1 MTLSF
6 LTIDLKLIKQIFQHP
21 VFRITSLNSLSVII
35 RILTGLVSTSVVAKV
50 LGPSGV
56 ALLGNLRNFIT
67 SLETIA
73 VLGFNNGIVK
83 YVAEHNK
90 NQEELQKIIST
101 VFWTLLVASVA
112 VALPLFIF
120 ADYWNLKIFGRAYD
134 FSLVFKT
141 LALTI
146 PLFAMNIFLVA
157 IINGLSEFK
166 KVIYINIAGNFIGF
180 VFTILMILQYKT
192 LGALLAMAL
201 VPLILFGVSW
211 FWVSR
216 TLSLIQYIKFG
227 IYDASVIQ
235 KLSAYSLMAF
245 VSAFCLPLVYLQ
257 IRSEAIATLGID
269 NAGNWEAMNRLAS
282 FYLVFVSTLLS
293 VYFFPKLSQSKTDIQ
308 TKDIFMDYYKSI
320 IPMFI
325 AGGMLLYFTRDILI
339 TLIYSDRFFVLSDL
353 FFWQL
358 LGDFFKVCSL
368 ILGYQFFAKRMTVAF
383 LTTEVFSI
391 VILYLS
397 SNFLMKSYGVQGL
410 VMAHAVTYAIYL
422 LLLLVMFRKV
432 VFAKAK

>member
-1 MTLSF
+1 M
-6 LTIDLKLIKQIFQHP
+6 KLIKHIFQHP
-21 VFRITSLNSLSVII
+21 VFRITSLNSVSVMI
-35 RILTGLVSTSVVAKV
+35 RIVTGLVSTSVVAKV

-90 NQEELQKIIST
+90 NQQELQKIIST
-101 VFWTLLVASVA
+101 VFWTLLVASITVA
-112 VALPLFIF
+112 FPLFIL
-120 ADYWNLKIFGRAYD
+120 ADYWNLKIFGTAYD
-134 FSLVFKT
+134 FSIVFKT
-141 LALTI
+141 LALSI
-146 PLFAMNIFLVA
+146 PLFALNVFLVA

-216 TLSLIQYIKFG
+216 TLSLKQYIKFDV
-227 IYDASVIQ
+227 YDVSVL
-235 KLSAYSLMAF
+235 KNLSAYSLMAF

-293 VYFFPKLSQSKTDIQ
+293 VYFFPKLSQSKTDSQ
-308 TKDIFMDYYKSI
+308 TKGIFMDYYKSI

-325 AGGMLLYFTRDILI
+325 AGGLLLYFSRHLLI
-339 TLIYSDRFFVLSDL
+339 RLIYSDRFMVLSEL

-358 LGDFFKVCSL
+358 LGDLFKVASL

-383 LTTEVFSI
+383 LSTEVLSI

-397 SNFLMKSYGVQGL
+397 STYLMKTFGVQGL
-410 VMAHAVTYAIYL
+410 VMAHTITYAIYL
-422 LLLLVMFRKV
+422 LVLLVMFRKI
-432 VFAKAK
+432 VFAKTK

>member
-1 MTLSF
+1 MIFSF
-6 LTIDLKLIKQIFQHP
+6 LANDLKLITQILQHP
-21 VFRITSLNSLSVII
+21 VFKITSLNSVSVMI
-35 RILTGLVSTSVVAKV
+35 RIVTGLVSTSVVAKV

-90 NQEELQKIIST
+90 NQHELQKIIST
-101 VFWTLLVASVA
+101 VFWTLLVASLIVA
-112 VALPLFIF
+112 FPLFIL
-120 ADYWNLKIFGRAYD
+120 ADYWNLKIFGTAYD
-134 FSLVFKT
+134 FSIVFKT
-141 LALTI
+141 LALTT

-216 TLSLIQYIKFG
+216 TLSLKQYIKVG
-227 IYDASVIQ
+227 LYDFSVI
-235 KLSAYSLMAF
+235 KDLSAYSLMAF
-245 VSAFCLPLVYLQ
+245 VSAFCFPLVYLQ

-293 VYFFPKLSQSKTDIQ
+293 VYFFPKLSQSKTDIE
-308 TKDIFMDYYKSI
+308 TRSIFMDYYKSI

-325 AGGMLLYFTRDILI
+325 AGGLLLYFTRDILI
-339 TLIYSDRFFVLSDL
+339 LLIYSDRFLVLSDL

-358 LGDFFKVCSL
+358 LGDLFKVGSL
-368 ILGYQFFAKRMTVAF
+368 ILGYQFFAKRMTIAF
-383 LTTEVFSI
+383 LSTEVLSI
-391 VILYLS
+391 TVLYVS
-397 SNFLMKSYGVQGL
+397 SNFLMKTYGVQGL
-410 VMAHAVTYAIYL
+410 VMAHAFTYAIYL
-422 LLLLVMFRKV
+422 LILLMMFRKI
-432 VFAKAK
+432 VFTHKQ

>member
-1 MTLSF
+1 M
-6 LTIDLKLIKQIFQHP
+6 KLIKQIFQHP
-21 VFRITSLNSLSVII
+21 VFRITSLNSVSVMI
-35 RILTGLVSTSVVAKV
+35 RIVTGLVSTSVVAKV

-83 YVAEHNK
+83 YVAQHNK
-90 NQEELQKIIST
+90 NQQELQKIIST
-101 VFWTLLVASVA
+101 VFWTLLVASITVA
-112 VALPLFIF
+112 FPLFIL
-120 ADYWNLKIFGRAYD
+120 ADYWNLKIFGTAYD
-134 FSLVFKT
+134 FSIVFKT
-141 LALTI
+141 LALSI
-146 PLFAMNIFLVA
+146 PLFALNVFLVA

-216 TLSLIQYIKFG
+216 TLSLKQYIKFDV
-227 IYDASVIQ
+227 YDVSVL
-235 KLSAYSLMAF
+235 KNLSAYSLMAF

-293 VYFFPKLSQSKTDIQ
+293 VYFFPKLSQSKTDSQ
-308 TKDIFMDYYKSI
+308 TKGIFMDYYKSI

-325 AGGMLLYFTRDILI
+325 AGGLLLYFSRHLLI
-339 TLIYSDRFFVLSDL
+339 RLIYSDRFMVLSEL

-358 LGDFFKVCSL
+358 LGDLFKVASL

-383 LTTEVFSI
+383 LSTEVLSI

-397 SNFLMKSYGVQGL
+397 STYLMKTFGVQGL
-410 VMAHAVTYAIYL
+410 VMAHTITYAIYL
-422 LLLLVMFRKV
+422 LVLLVMFRKI
-432 VFAKAK
+432 VFAKTK

>member
-1 MTLSF
+1 M
-6 LTIDLKLIKQIFQHP
+6 KLIKHIFQHP
-21 VFRITSLNSLSVII
+21 VFRITSLNSVSVMI
-35 RILTGLVSTSVVAKV
+35 RIVTGLVSTSVVAKV

-90 NQEELQKIIST
+90 NQQELQKIIST
-101 VFWTLLVASVA
+101 VFWTLLVASITVA
-112 VALPLFIF
+112 FPLFIL
-120 ADYWNLKIFGRAYD
+120 ADYWNLKIFGTAYD
-134 FSLVFKT
+134 FSIVFKT
-141 LALTI
+141 LALSI
-146 PLFAMNIFLVA
+146 PLFALNVFLVA

-216 TLSLIQYIKFG
+216 TLSLKQYIKFDV
-227 IYDASVIQ
+227 YDVSVL
-235 KLSAYSLMAF
+235 KNLSAYSLMAF

-293 VYFFPKLSQSKTDIQ
+293 VYFFPKLSQSKTDSQ
-308 TKDIFMDYYKSI
+308 TKGIFMDYYKSI

-325 AGGMLLYFTRDILI
+325 AGGLLLYFSRHLLI
-339 TLIYSDRFFVLSDL
+339 TLIYSDRFMVLSEL

-358 LGDFFKVCSL
+358 LGDLFKVASL

-383 LTTEVFSI
+383 LSTEVLSI
-391 VILYLS
+391 VVLYLS
-397 SNFLMKSYGVQGL
+397 STYLMKTFGVQGL
-410 VMAHAVTYAIYL
+410 VMAHTITYAIYL
-422 LLLLVMFRKV
+422 LVLLVMFRKI
-432 VFAKAK
+432 VFAKTK

>member
-1 MTLSF
+1 M
-6 LTIDLKLIKQIFQHP
+6 KLIKQIFQHP
-21 VFRITSLNSLSVII
+21 VFKITSLNSVSVMI
-35 RILTGLVSTSVVAKV
+35 RIVTGLVSTSVVAKV

-90 NQEELQKIIST
+90 SQEELQKIIST

-112 VALPLFIF
+112 VAFPLFIF

-146 PLFAMNIFLVA
+146 PLFAMNVFLVA

-180 VFTILMILQYKT
+180 VFTILMILQFKT

-201 VPLILFGVSW
+201 VPFILFGVSW
-211 FWVSR
+211 FWISR
-216 TLSLIQYIKFG
+216 TLSLKQYIKFG
-227 IYDASVIQ
+227 LYDLSVI
-235 KLSAYSLMAF
+235 KNLSAYSLMAF

-257 IRSEAIATLGID
+257 IRSEAIGTLGID
-269 NAGNWEAMNRLAS
+269 IAGNWEAMNRLAS

-293 VYFFPKLSQSKTDIQ
+293 VYFFPKLSQSKTDAQ
-308 TKDIFMDYYKSI
+308 TKSIFMDYYKSI

-325 AGGMLLYFTRDILI
+325 VGGMLLYITRDILI
-339 TLIYSDRFFVLSDL
+339 MLIYSDRFVVLSEL

-391 VILYLS
+391 VILYVS
-397 SNFLMKSYGVQGL
+397 SNYLMKTYGVQGL
-410 VMAHAVTYAIYL
+410 VMAHAITYAIYL
-422 LLLLVMFRKV
+422 MVLLVMFRKI
-432 VFAKAK
+432 VFTKTVKSS